1 MTFQRSQMLYDNGHY
16 YKWQAS
22 EDKDNPYYRGGRDA
36 RQLNRTEGY
45 EVLYFIN
52 HFVAK
57 HQYHQDLATYRKVEQ
72 IIRYDLPSHIHQRE
86 LIDKWIADNF
96 SRL

>member
-1 MTFQRSQMLYDNGHY
+1 MEFLRSQMLYDNGY
-16 YKWQAS
+16 YKWHAH
-22 EDKDNPYYRGGRDA
+22 DDRDNPYYRGGTDA

-52 HFVAK
+52 HFVPK
-57 HQYHQDLATYRKVEQ
+57 HRFRQDLPTYRKVEQ
-72 IIRYDLPSHIHQRE
+72 IIRYHVPSNIHKRE
-86 LIDKWIADNF
+86 LIAKWILDNF

>member
-1 MTFQRSQMLYDNGHY
+1 MQYDDGY
-16 YKWQAS
+16 YKWHAH
-22 EDKDNPYYRGGRDA
+22 DDRDNPYYRGGNDA

-57 HQYHQDLATYRKVEQ
+57 NRFPQDLPTYKKVEK
-72 IIRYDLPSHIHQRE
+72 IIRYDVPSNIHKRE
-86 LIDKWIADNF
+86 LIAEWILINY